1 MSDSENIVIIK
12 KYANRRLYNTQTSMY
27 VTLDDLA
34 QMVKDGQEFEVV
46 DAKTARD
53 ITHQVLTQ
61 IIFDEETKGAALLP
75 ISFLRQLIRFYDN
88 SLQSVLPHYLE
99 MTMDVF
105 TKNQGEMRDNMEKMF
120 GSFNPFASMGGSI
133 EDIQRRN
140 MEMMQKSFGMF
151 NPFLANAQKDKDS
164 HIDTLTRQ
172 VEALNAEIEKL
183 RKQSK

>member
-1 MSDSENIVIIK
+1 MSNDIVIIK

-46 DAKTARD
+46 DAKTAKD

-61 IIFDEETKGAALLP
+61 IIFDEESKGAALLP
-75 ISFLRQLIRFYDN
+75 INFLRQLIRFYDN

-105 TKNQGEMRDNMEKMF
+105 TKNQENMRENMQKVF
-120 GSFNPFASMGGSI
+120 GTFNPFAAMGGSL
-133 EDIQRRN
+133 EEIQRRN
-140 MEMMQKSFGMF
+140 MDMMRKSFGMF
-151 NPFLANAQKDKDS
+151 NPFLGGMDADKDAR
-164 HIDTLTRQ
+164 IDALTRQ
-172 VEALNAEIEKL
+172 VDSLNSEIEKL
-183 RKQSK
+183 RKKG